1 MPNYKLFVKWN
12 NKHLTYRQY
21 CHVKPPAPTDSGGKT
36 ERDLEMPNYLD
47 NNATTPL
54 EPEVRDV
61 MLRYFDVEYGNAG
74 SRTHEYGARA
84 NKAVQL
90 AREQIAELANA
101 DPTEVLFTSGATEA
115 NNLAILG
122 LADHGRRSGR
132 KHLVTTAVE
141 HKAVLE
147 PMSALEAQGFEL
159 TVVGVGASGRVSSK
173 DVLAAVR
180 EDTLLV
186 SVMHANNET
195 GILQPIGEIADGL
208 QGHTAYFHVDAV
220 QGFGKELE
228 GPRHARIDMLSAS
241 AHKLFGPKGVGALIV
256 RRRGYEH
263 PPLKPL
269 IYGGGQERGLRP
281 GTLPV
286 PLIAG
291 FGTAAAIAL
300 RDHLLRKN
308 ACSAER
314 KKALSAFSALDPIMI
329 GDQSFVM
336 DHVLAIGFK
345 GVDSEALMLAL
356 RNKVSI
362 SNGSAC
368 TSAKREASHVL
379 TAMGLHPDAL
389 NAVVRFSW
397 SHLHT
402 GTPWA
407 ELAQEIS
414 ALRINA

>member
-1 MPNYKLFVKWN
+1 MPNHKLFVKWN
-12 NKHLTYRQY
+12 SKQLKYCQTAISIRRFPPILTDQ
-21 CHVKPPAPTDSGGKT
+21 T
-36 ERDLEMPNYLD
+36 ECDLEMPTYLD

-90 AREQIAELANA
+90 AREQIAELAGA
-101 DPTEVLFTSGATEA
+101 DPTEVIFTSGATEA

-122 LADHGRRSGR
+122 LDDHGRRSGR

-147 PMSALEAQGFEL
+147 PMWALEAQGFEL
-159 TVVGVGASGRVSSK
+159 TVVGVGESGRVSSK

-195 GILQPIGEIADGL
+195 GVLQPIGEIADGL
-208 QGHTAYFHVDAV
+208 QGHAAYFHVDAV

-256 RRRGYEH
+256 RRRGYER

-300 RDHLLRKN
+300 RDHLPRKN

-314 KKALSAFSALDPIMI
+314 QRALSAFSALDPILI
-329 GDQSFVM
+329 GDQSFVLS
-336 DHVLAIGFK
+336 HVLAIGFK

-368 TSAKREASHVL
+368 TSARREASHVL
-379 TAMGLHPDAL
+379 AAMGLHPDVL
-389 NAVVRFSW
+389 DAVVRFSW

-402 GTPWA
+402 DTPWA
-407 ELAQEIS
+407 ELAQDIS

>member
-1 MPNYKLFVKWN
+1 
-12 NKHLTYRQY
+12 
-21 CHVKPPAPTDSGGKT
+21 
-36 ERDLEMPNYLD
+36 
-47 NNATTPL
+47 
-54 EPEVRDV
+54 

-74 SRTHEYGARA
+74 SRTHEYGSRA

-90 AREQIAELANA
+90 AREQIAELASA
-101 DPTEVLFTSGATEA
+101 DPTEIVFTSGATEA

-122 LADHGRRSGR
+122 LADHGQSSGK
-132 KHLVTTAVE
+132 KHLVTTAIE

-147 PMSALEAQGFEL
+147 PMRVLEAQGFEL
-159 TVVGVGASGRVSSK
+159 SVVGVGESGRVSSK
-173 DVLAAVR
+173 DVLSAVR

-195 GILQPIGEIADGL
+195 GVLQPIGEIADGL
-208 QGHTAYFHVDAV
+208 KGLEAFFHVDAV

-241 AHKLFGPKGVGALIV
+241 AHKLFGPKGVGALIA
-256 RRRGYEH
+256 RRRGYER
-263 PPLKPL
+263 PPLRPL

-300 RDHLLRKN
+300 RDHQVRKEF
-308 ACSAER
+308 CSKER
-314 KKALSAFSALDPIMI
+314 KRALQAFEPLEPIVI
-329 GDQSFVM
+329 GHQCKVLN
-336 DHVLAIGFK
+336 HVLALGFK

-356 RNKVSI
+356 RDHVAI

-368 TSAKREASHVL
+368 TSARREASHVL
-379 TAMGLHPDAL
+379 TAMGLDTDAIE
-389 NAVVRFSW
+389 AVARFSW
-397 SHLHT
+397 SHLQPPT
-402 GTPWA
+402 AWE
-407 ELAQEIS
+407 ELAQQIKQ
-414 ALRINA
+414 LTTFL

>member
-1 MPNYKLFVKWN
+1 
-12 NKHLTYRQY
+12 
-21 CHVKPPAPTDSGGKT
+21 
-36 ERDLEMPNYLD
+36 MPNYLD

-54 EPEVRDV
+54 EPEVREV

-74 SRTHEYGARA
+74 SRTHEYGSRA

-90 AREQIAELANA
+90 AREQIAELAGA
-101 DPTEVLFTSGATEA
+101 DPTEIVFTSGATEA

-122 LADHGRRSGR
+122 LADHGQSCGK
-132 KHLVTTAVE
+132 KHLVTTAIE

-147 PMSALEAQGFEL
+147 PMRVLEAQGFEL
-159 TVVGVGASGRVSSK
+159 SVVGVDESGRVSSK
-173 DVLAAVR
+173 DVLSAVR

-195 GILQPIGEIADGL
+195 GVLQPIGEIADGL
-208 QGHTAYFHVDAV
+208 KGLEAFFHVDAV

-241 AHKLFGPKGVGALIV
+241 AHKLFGPKGVGALIA
-256 RRRGYEH
+256 RRRGYER
-263 PPLKPL
+263 PPLRPL

-291 FGTAAAIAL
+291 FGTAATIAL
-300 RDHLLRKN
+300 RDHQVRKEF
-308 ACSAER
+308 CSTER
-314 KKALSAFSALDPIMI
+314 KRALQAFEPLEPMVI
-329 GDQSFVM
+329 GDQCKALN
-336 DHVLAIGFK
+336 HVLALGFK

-356 RNKVSI
+356 RDHVAI

-368 TSAKREASHVL
+368 TSARREASHVL
-379 TAMGLHPDAL
+379 TAMGLDRDAIE
-389 NAVVRFSW
+389 AVARFSW
-397 SHLHT
+397 SHLQPPT
-402 GTPWA
+402 AWE
-407 ELAQEIS
+407 ELAEQIKH
-414 ALRINA
+414 LTTFV

>member
-1 MPNYKLFVKWN
+1 MS
-12 NKHLTYRQY
+12 TRRI
-21 CHVKPPAPTDSGGKT
+21 PAILVEQP
-36 ERDLEMPNYLD
+36 EWDLEMPIYLD

-90 AREQIAELANA
+90 AREQIAELAGA

-122 LADHGRRSGR
+122 LADHGHRSGR
-132 KHLVTTAVE
+132 KHLVTTAIE

-147 PMSALEAQGFEL
+147 PMRALEAQGFEL
-159 TVVGVGASGRVSSK
+159 SIVGVGESGRVSSK

-195 GILQPIGEIADGL
+195 GVLQPIGEIADGL

-241 AHKLFGPKGVGALIV
+241 AHKLFGPKGVGTLIA
-256 RRRGYEH
+256 RRRGYER

-269 IYGGGQERGLRP
+269 TYGGGQERGLRP

-291 FGTAAAIAL
+291 FGMAAAIAL
-300 RDHLLRKN
+300 RDYRIRKEF
-308 ACSAER
+308 CSMER
-314 KKALSAFSALDPIMI
+314 RRALEAFRPLEPTVI
-329 GDQSFVM
+329 GDQSNAL

-356 RNKVSI
+356 RDQVAI

-368 TSAKREASHVL
+368 TSARREASHVL
-379 TAMGLHPDAL
+379 TAMGLDTDVVE
-389 NAVVRFSW
+389 AVARFSW
-397 SHLHT
+397 SHLQPPT
-402 GTPWA
+402 AWE
-407 ELAQEIS
+407 ELANEVRDLS
-414 ALRINA
+414 VFAYS

>member
-1 MPNYKLFVKWN
+1 
-12 NKHLTYRQY
+12 
-21 CHVKPPAPTDSGGKT
+21 
-36 ERDLEMPNYLD
+36 MPNYLD

-54 EPEVRDV
+54 EPEVREV

-74 SRTHEYGARA
+74 SRTHEFGSRA

-90 AREQIAELANA
+90 AREQIAELAGA
-101 DPTEVLFTSGATEA
+101 DPTEIVFTSGATEA

-122 LADHGRRSGR
+122 LADHGQSCGK
-132 KHLVTTAVE
+132 KHLVTTAIE

-147 PMSALEAQGFEL
+147 PMRVLEAQGFEL
-159 TVVGVGASGRVSSK
+159 SVVGVGESGRVSSK
-173 DVLAAVR
+173 DVLSAIR

-195 GILQPIGEIADGL
+195 GVLQPICEIADGL
-208 QGHTAYFHVDAV
+208 KGLEAFFHVDAV

-228 GPRHARIDMLSAS
+228 GPRHARIDMLSVS
-241 AHKLFGPKGVGALIV
+241 AHKLFGPKGVGALIT
-256 RRRGYEH
+256 RRRGYERL
-263 PPLKPL
+263 PLRPL

-300 RDHLLRKN
+300 RDHQVRKEF
-308 ACSAER
+308 CSTER
-314 KKALSAFSALDPIMI
+314 QRALQAFRPLEPMVI
-329 GDQSFVM
+329 GDQCESLN
-336 DHVLAIGFK
+336 HVLALGFK
-345 GVDSEALMLAL
+345 GVDSEALMIAL
-356 RNKVSI
+356 RDHVAI

-379 TAMGLHPDAL
+379 TAMGLDQDAIE
-389 NAVVRFSW
+389 AVARFSW
-397 SHLHT
+397 SHLHPPT
-402 GTPWA
+402 AWE
-407 ELAQEIS
+407 ELANGVRD
-414 ALRINA
+414 LRNSTYS

>member
-1 MPNYKLFVKWN
+1 MPI
-12 NKHLTYRQY
+12 
-21 CHVKPPAPTDSGGKT
+21 
-36 ERDLEMPNYLD
+36 YLD

-61 MLRYFDVEYGNAG
+61 MFHYFDAEYGNAG

-90 AREQIAELANA
+90 AREQIAVLADA
-101 DPTEVLFTSGATEA
+101 DPSEVLFTSGATEA

-122 LADHGRRSGR
+122 MADHGRRSGR
-132 KHLVTTAVE
+132 KHLVTTAIE

-147 PMSALEAQGFEL
+147 PMRALEAQGFEL
-159 TVVGVGASGRVSSK
+159 TVVGVGESGRASPK

-180 EDTLLV
+180 DDTLLI
-186 SVMHANNET
+186 SLMHANNET
-195 GILQPIGEIADGL
+195 GILQPIEDVADGL
-208 QGHTAYFHVDAV
+208 QGHPAFFHVDAV
-220 QGFGKELE
+220 QGFGKELN
-228 GPRHARIDMLSAS
+228 GPRNKRIDMLSVS
-241 AHKLFGPKGVGALIV
+241 AHKLFGPKGVGALIA
-256 RRRGYEH
+256 RKRGYQR
-263 PPLKPL
+263 PPISP
-269 IYGGGQERGLRP
+269 IAYGGGQERGLRP

-300 RDHLLRKN
+300 RDHRLRKK

-314 KKALSAFSALDPIMI
+314 QRALSVFGALDPIVI
-329 GDQSFVM
+329 GDQSFVL

-356 RNKVSI
+356 RDKVSI

-368 TSAKREASHVL
+368 TSARREASHVL

-389 NAVVRFSW
+389 DAVVRFSW
-397 SHLHT
+397 SHLQT